1 MARFVGRSAV
11 STDAKNGWGPLTEGL
26 NILHDLDLG
35 DRTRAL
41 HQLGVIPGAHRTLV
55 SRVNETLPQRDAALL
70 VSSRQWPVFAH
81 RTHRM
86 AQQNM
91 PFAAHL
97 ARIAPDTATWRTGPP
112 SGITARLLLAAHHA
126 LTTPLDQALPT
137 GPRVGTVL
145 ADAPATGEGRAGD
158 ETYTE
163 FDAELVVEVLAGSG
177 RHGTLTAVRIR

>member
-11 STDAKNGWGPLTEGL
+11 STDAKNVWGPLTEGL

-41 HQLGVIPGAHRTLV
+41 HQLGVTPDAHRTLV

-70 VSSRQWPVFAH
+70 VSSRQWPVLAH

-91 PFAAHL
+91 PFTAHL

-112 SGITARLLLAAHHA
+112 ACSWPP
-126 LTTPLDQALPT
+126 TTPLDQALPT
-137 GPRVGTVL
+137 GPRVSTTAARSRSTTEVPDT
-145 ADAPATGEGRAGD
+145 APKQAASAEPAQPAHRQQTAAPAPRQGR
-158 ETYTE
+158 
-163 FDAELVVEVLAGSG
+163 G
-177 RHGTLTAVRIR
+177 R